1 MSKILLQ
8 NEGKLQDFQNLL
20 DGLILEVQKKSKKG
34 NGIKTKILTYNKGYV
49 QYMNKDE
56 YIDRQNHQSKSKLSI
71 EDYISSH
78 GYLIYKA
85 GVNINKIKNNEDSIK
100 FGWISDENKE
110 YYFNFKFIIKHKIIY
125 NPDPDIQKKQKLDKI
140 QNPEKNVIWQFEVKL
155 ENEINQIK
163 NRLAEIEENKRK
175 LQKYIICDE
184 FIEKFDKME
193 LEIQSSESLE
203 QELNNF
209 QIEVQFLGY
218 ISKKLNNTTNR
229 KIVNADITAR
239 SLFIF
244 VSKQN
249 EYLNKKIQRIEQ
261 MLQTLYKGKDRN
273 FDKNVIQIAKDQF
286 QSDIEDSEFAIVD
299 VLLLNALM
307 YHFQFRIDLQ
317 VRKLIN
323 FTSFFTSL
331 NFQSLSDFSNK
342 ADLIIFSD
350 MTDLEYYMN
359 YKNFLKAQQS
369 EEFRLSEIERYC
381 VGLFGEE
388 NQYLGIFYVQYYE
401 KMKKK
406 IQFHQQFVEFL
417 EKAVRLFEKHLNHSH
432 PKHIEALDLLH
443 KEEQNL
449 ENQKF
454 QEKIK
459 ILKMIGNSEKD
470 PKKVES
476 QLNVITFES
485 DLSKSTN
492 ISRSTQ
498 SSENYTYQIAEENY
512 EKGQFYS
519 AKLAIEKIQ
528 NKKKKVLK
536 LGFLIEKKLNDTNNN
551 NFYTEKLLN
560 DYMIYGCGVEEYPT
574 IIEILQFQFKNYV
587 FGTKITFKS
596 QGWIQIINSIKNRSF
611 TVEKIQ
617 VVNNIIATIRKYQF
631 NDTKEYFNNLFSRLN
646 PDTKTQSQKQDQINS
661 YLDQF
666 QLISQQFFQTLPY
679 N

>member
-1 MSKILLQ
+1 MSKILLE
-8 NEGKLQDFQNLL
+8 NEGELQDFQNLL
-20 DGLILEVQKKSKKG
+20 DGLNLEVQKKSKKG
-34 NGIKTKILTYNKGYV
+34 NDVKTKILTYNKGYV

-56 YIDRQNHQSKSKLSI
+56 YIDKQNHQSKSKLSI
-71 EDYISSH
+71 EDYIFNH

-125 NPDPDIQKKQKLDKI
+125 NPDPTIQKKQKSNKI
-140 QNPEKNVIWQFEVKL
+140 QNPEKSVIWQFEVKL

-163 NRLAEIEENKRK
+163 NRLAEIEEKKRK

-184 FIEKFDKME
+184 FIEKYDKME

-209 QIEVQFLGY
+209 KIEVQFLGY

-229 KIVNADITAR
+229 KIVNADIAAR

-244 VSKQN
+244 ISKQN
-249 EYLNKKIQRIEQ
+249 EYMNKKMQRIEQ
-261 MLQTLYKGKDRN
+261 MIETLYKGKDRN
-273 FDKNVIQIAKDQF
+273 FDKNVIQIAKDEF

-331 NFQSLSDFSNK
+331 NFQSLSDYSNK
-342 ADLIIFSD
+342 TNLILFSD
-350 MTDLEYYMN
+350 ITDLEYLMN
-359 YKNFLKAQQS
+359 YRNFLKAQQS
-369 EEFRLSEIERYC
+369 EEFKLSEIERYC

-388 NQYLGIFYVQYYE
+388 NQYLGIFYIQYYQ

-443 KEEQNL
+443 IEEQNL
-449 ENQKF
+449 ENQKN

-459 ILKMIGNSEKD
+459 NLKMIGINEKD
-470 PKKVES
+470 PNQVES
-476 QLNVITFES
+476 QLKCITFES
-485 DLSKSTN
+485 DQSKSTN
-492 ISRSTQ
+492 ISRSSQ
-498 SSENYTYQIAEENY
+498 SSEKYTYQIAEENY
-512 EKGQFYS
+512 EKGQYLS
-519 AKLAIEKIQ
+519 AISAIEKIQ
-528 NKKKKVLK
+528 NKKNKVLK
-536 LGFLIEKKLNDTNNN
+536 LGFLIEKKLNGTNNN

-560 DYMIYGCGVEEYPT
+560 NYMIYGCGVEEYPT

-587 FGTKITFKS
+587 FGTKITFKT

-611 TVEKIQ
+611 TVEKVQ
-617 VVNNIIATIRKYQF
+617 VVNKIIDFIRKYQF
-631 NDTKEYFNNLFSRLN
+631 NDTNQYFNNLFSKLN

-666 QLISQQFFQTLPY
+666 QLISQQYFQTLPY
-679 N
+679 Y